1 MDGLLKADEVR
12 NLETPKVGE
21 KVLRVDGKD
30 KMTCTVVGVYPDYVL
45 VEEVN
50 YGYRE
55 TVMKVDL
62 YTRKVKMRRIDKE
75 NKQ

>member
-1 MDGLLKADEVR
+1 MGGLLKADEVR
-12 NLETPKVGE
+12 KLETPKVGE
-21 KVLRVDGKD
+21 TVLIVDGKD
-30 KMTCTVVGVYPDYVL
+30 KMTCTVVGVYTDYVL

-62 YTRKVKMRRIDKE
+62 YTHKVKMRRIDKE